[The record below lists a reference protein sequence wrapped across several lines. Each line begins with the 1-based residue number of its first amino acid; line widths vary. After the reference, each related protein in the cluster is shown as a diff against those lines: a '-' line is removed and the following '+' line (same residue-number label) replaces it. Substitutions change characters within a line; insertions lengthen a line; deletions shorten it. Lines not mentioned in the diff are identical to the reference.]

1 MKQHIYIELYRKAFI
16 TLTEL
21 IEASLTTSLDQDT
34 SAPVAKDEDCR
45 QMVSKGRVLPLI
57 CKREKYSYYI
67 GKYRKYGNNIW
78 ETEKKKCPQG
88 KRANKEG
95 KQKDKLLHPL
105 QKELFLYALFMFT
118 NQRNGPWPQVS
129 QNLVPT

>member
-67 GKYRKYGNNIW
+67 GKNREKEMSTRK
-78 ETEKKKCPQG
+78 K
-88 KRANKEG
+88 G
-95 KQKDKLLHPL
+95 KQGRKTKG
-105 QKELFLYALFMFT
+105 QALTSTSKRTVF
-118 NQRNGPWPQVS
+118 VCI
-129 QNLVPT
+129 VYVY